1 MLLFNIFS
9 FPIMFFFAIKTN
21 SVILATFE
29 FSLANASNMEK
40 KHIFIPTQKRTFSG
54 VYLNQPVCPPVCVS
68 VWVQNASSCQR
79 AGGGYQVI
87 FSDSSSFCGIF
98 SKIMPLFNT
107 VFCKSG
113 IVFCAKPKEVDP
125 IKLNSLRQRSLSIAL
140 KYIINNSE

>member
-40 KHIFIPTQKRTFSG
+40 KHIFIPPQKRTFSG

-79 AGGGYQVI
+79 AGGGIKSYLVTA
-87 FSDSSSFCGIF
+87 
-98 SKIMPLFNT
+98 L
-107 VFCKSG
+107 VF
-113 IVFCAKPKEVDP
+113 VAFF
-125 IKLNSLRQRSLSIAL
+125 RR
-140 KYIINNSE
+140 